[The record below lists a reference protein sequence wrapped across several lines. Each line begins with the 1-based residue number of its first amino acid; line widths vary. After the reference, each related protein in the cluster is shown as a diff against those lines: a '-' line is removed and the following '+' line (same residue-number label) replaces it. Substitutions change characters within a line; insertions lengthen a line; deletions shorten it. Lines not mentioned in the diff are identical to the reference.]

1 MTAFAYCTRAH
12 VALAIMIVVS
22 GTVPHVEIQENRVD
36 SRPPVV
42 SLSHTD
48 PGPTLFC
55 HSLVT
60 HMHSVKQD
68 PKPKA
73 GLSVLLPLIGYVR
86 PYRKAVAMAL
96 LALFF
101 TAAVSLSIGQGV
113 KLVIDQGFIA
123 RSKDALASS
132 IGLLAIMIVLM
143 AVGSFVRFY
152 FMSWIGERAIADIRK
167 AVFQRLIYL
176 HPAYFEDNRS
186 GEIMSR
192 LTTDTTLLQSIIGSS
207 FSMALRSTL
216 MLIGGIAML
225 IYTNVKLTTFVL
237 AGVPVVLLPI
247 IFYGRRV
254 RRLSRRSQDTIA
266 DVGTYAGEIIQNIK
280 VVQSYTREALEN
292 NAFGKEVETAF
303 GVAKKRIQQRALL
316 IACVILLVFTTI
328 SLMLW
333 VGGNDVLT
341 GTITGGELGAFVF
354 YAIMVA
360 SSVGTIS
367 EVFGELQRAAGAAE
381 RLFELLSVESEI
393 KAPAMPKTLIQE
405 KIAAIDTQSP
415 VLSFQQV
422 HFAYPSRPDDPVLRE
437 IDFEVISGQTVALVG
452 PSGAGKTTLFELLQ
466 RFYDPSVGE
475 IQIYGTDIRHLS
487 LGDLRSVMGL
497 VPQDPVLFSSNVWR
511 NIRYGDPEANDERVI
526 KAARRAHIHDF
537 VATLPNQYDSE
548 LGERGVRLSGGQKQR
563 IAIAR
568 AILKDP
574 EILLLD
580 EATSAL
586 DSESEKHVQAALTE
600 IMLDRTTLII
610 AHRLS
615 TVMHADLILLI
626 DQGKIIA
633 RGTHEVLVAESDLY
647 RRLCELQFDPVP
659 VSQRV
664 HNNRNI

>member
-1 MTAFAYCTRAH
+1 
-12 VALAIMIVVS
+12 
-22 GTVPHVEIQENRVD
+22 
-36 SRPPVV
+36 
-42 SLSHTD
+42 
-48 PGPTLFC
+48 
-55 HSLVT
+55 
-60 HMHSVKQD
+60 MHNVKQD

-86 PYRKAVAMAL
+86 PYKKAVAMAL

-113 KLVIDQGFIA
+113 KMVIDQGFIA

-132 IGLLAIMIVLM
+132 ISLLAIMIVLM

-192 LTTDTTLLQSIIGSS
+192 LTTDTTLLQSVIGSS
-207 FSMALRSTL
+207 FSMALRSAL
-216 MLIGGIAML
+216 MLIGGVAML

-254 RRLSRRSQDTIA
+254 RHLSRRSQDTIA

-280 VVQSYTREALEN
+280 VVQSYTREALES
-292 NAFGKEVETAF
+292 NAFGQEVETAF
-303 GVAKKRIQQRALL
+303 KVAKKRIQQRALL

-328 SLMLW
+328 ALMLW

-393 KAPAMPKTLIQE
+393 QVPTSPKTLVQE
-405 KIAAIDTQSP
+405 NIAAIDSQSQ
-415 VLSFQQV
+415 VVSFQQV
-422 HFAYPSRPDDPVLRE
+422 HFAYPSRPDDPALYE
-437 IDFEVISGQTVALVG
+437 IDFEVQSGQTVALVG
-452 PSGAGKTTLFELLQ
+452 PSGAGKSTLFELLQ
-466 RFYDPSVGE
+466 RFYDPSVGK
-475 IQIYGTDIRHLS
+475 IKIYGTDIRHLS

-511 NIRYGDPEANDERVI
+511 NIRYGDPEASDERVI
-526 KAARRAHIHDF
+526 EAARRAHIHDF

-586 DSESEKHVQAALTE
+586 DSESEKHVQGALTE
-600 IMLDRTTLII
+600 VMHGRTTLII

-633 RGTHEVLVAESDLY
+633 RGTHEVLVEKSDLY
-647 RRLCELQFDPVP
+647 RRLCELQFDPQLN
-659 VSQRV
+659 SQTV
-664 HNNRNI
+664 DNNRNI

>member
-1 MTAFAYCTRAH
+1 
-12 VALAIMIVVS
+12 
-22 GTVPHVEIQENRVD
+22 
-36 SRPPVV
+36 
-42 SLSHTD
+42 
-48 PGPTLFC
+48 
-55 HSLVT
+55 
-60 HMHSVKQD
+60 MHSMKQD
-68 PKPKA
+68 PKPKT

-86 PYRKAVAMAL
+86 PYKKAVAMAL

-101 TAAVSLSIGQGV
+101 TAAISLSIGQGV
-113 KLVIDQGFIA
+113 KMVIDQGFIA
-123 RSKDALASS
+123 GSKDALASS

-143 AVGSFVRFY
+143 SVGSFVRFY

-225 IYTNVKLTTFVL
+225 TYTNVKLTTFVL

-280 VVQSYTREALEN
+280 IVQSYTREVLEN
-292 NAFGKEVETAF
+292 TAFGQEVETAF
-303 GVAKKRIQQRALL
+303 EVAKKRIQQRAFL

-328 SLMLW
+328 ALMLW

-393 KAPAMPKTLIQE
+393 QVPTAPKTLIQE
-405 KIAAIDTQSP
+405 DIAAIHSQSR
-415 VLSFQQV
+415 VVSFQQV
-422 HFAYPSRPDDPVLRE
+422 HFAYPSRPDDPVLYE
-437 IDFEVISGQTVALVG
+437 IDFEVKSGQTVALVG
-452 PSGAGKTTLFELLQ
+452 ASGAGKSTVFELLQ

-475 IQIYGTDIRHLS
+475 IKIYDTDVRHLS
-487 LGDLRSVMGL
+487 LGDLRSIMGL
-497 VPQDPVLFSSNVWR
+497 VPQDSVLFSSNVWR
-511 NIRYGDPEANDERVI
+511 NIRYGNPEASDECVI
-526 KAARRAHIHDF
+526 EAARRAHIHDF
-537 VATLPNQYDSE
+537 VATLPDQYDSE

-600 IMLDRTTLII
+600 VMRDRTTLII

-626 DQGKIIA
+626 DKGKIIA
-633 RGTHEVLVAESDLY
+633 RGTHEVLVETSDLY
-647 RRLCELQFDPVP
+647 RRLCELQFDPQLNSQP
-659 VSQRV
+659 VDNN
-664 HNNRNI
+664 HNI

>member
-1 MTAFAYCTRAH
+1 MRG
-12 VALAIMIVVS
+12 V
-22 GTVPHVEIQENRVD
+22 N
-36 SRPPVV
+36 
-42 SLSHTD
+42 
-48 PGPTLFC
+48 
-55 HSLVT
+55 
-60 HMHSVKQD
+60 QD
-68 PKPKA
+68 LKPKA
-73 GLSVLLPLIGYVR
+73 GLSVLVPLIGYVR
-86 PYRKAVAMAL
+86 PYKKAVVIAL

-101 TAAVSLSIGQGV
+101 TAAISLSIGQGV
-113 KLVIDQGFIA
+113 KMVIDQGFIA
-123 RSKDALASS
+123 HSKDALASS
-132 IGLLAIMIVLM
+132 IGALAIMIVLM

-152 FMSWIGERAIADIRK
+152 FMSWIAERAIADIRK
-167 AVFQRLIYL
+167 AVFQRLIHL

-280 VVQSYTREALEN
+280 VVQSYSREALEN
-292 NAFGKEVETAF
+292 NAFGQEVETAF

-405 KIAAIDTQSP
+405 KIAAINTQSP

-600 IMLDRTTLII
+600 VMLDRTTLII

-647 RRLCELQFDPVP
+647 RRLCELQFDPLP

>member
-1 MTAFAYCTRAH
+1 MD
-12 VALAIMIVVS
+12 
-22 GTVPHVEIQENRVD
+22 Q
-36 SRPPVV
+36 
-42 SLSHTD
+42 SH
-48 PGPTLFC
+48 
-55 HSLVT
+55 
-60 HMHSVKQD
+60 
-68 PKPKA
+68 KPKV
-73 GLSVLLPLIGYVR
+73 GLAVLLPLIGYVR
-86 PYRKAVAMAL
+86 PYKKAVAMAL
-96 LALFF
+96 LALLF

-113 KLVIDQGFIA
+113 KMVIDQGFIA

-132 IGLLAIMIVLM
+132 IGVLAIMIVLM

-176 HPAYFEDNRS
+176 HPAYFEENRS

-216 MLIGGIAML
+216 MLIGGLAML
-225 IYTNVKLTTFVL
+225 LYTNVKLTTFVL

-280 VVQSYTREALEN
+280 VVQSYTREGLESE
-292 NAFGKEVETAF
+292 AFGQEVETAF
-303 GVAKKRIQQRALL
+303 QVAKKRIQQRALL
-316 IACVILLVFTTI
+316 IACVILLVFSTI

-393 KAPAMPKTLIQE
+393 
-405 KIAAIDTQSP
+405 QSP
-415 VLSFQQV
+415 AAPITLAPKRIEVIGSATTALAFQRV
-422 HFAYPSRPDDPVLRE
+422 HFAYPSRPDDLVLRE
-437 IDFEVISGQTVALVG
+437 VELEVTSGQTVALVG

-466 RFYDPSVGE
+466 RFYDPAVGE
-475 IQIYGTDIRHLS
+475 IQIYGIDIRSLS
-487 LGDLRSVMGL
+487 LAELRSVMGL
-497 VPQDPVLFSSNVWR
+497 VPQEPVLFSSNVWH
-511 NIRYGDPEANDERVI
+511 NIRYGDPQANDDRVI
-526 KAARRAHIHDF
+526 EAARRAHIHEF
-537 VATLPNQYDSE
+537 IETLPDQYNSD

-586 DSESEKHVQAALTE
+586 DSESEYHVQAALTE
-600 IMLDRTTLII
+600 VMRERTTLII

-615 TVMHADLILLI
+615 TVMHADLILLM
-626 DQGKIIA
+626 DQGQIIA
-633 RGTHEVLVAESDLY
+633 RGTHAVLVAESELY
-647 RRLCELQFDPVP
+647 RRLCDLQFDPLQA
-659 VSQRV
+659 SQHVYKSR
-664 HNNRNI
+664 HL

>member
-1 MTAFAYCTRAH
+1 
-12 VALAIMIVVS
+12 
-22 GTVPHVEIQENRVD
+22 
-36 SRPPVV
+36 
-42 SLSHTD
+42 
-48 PGPTLFC
+48 
-55 HSLVT
+55 
-60 HMHSVKQD
+60 MHSVKQD
-68 PKPKA
+68 PKSKA

-86 PYRKAVAMAL
+86 PYKKAVAMAL

-113 KLVIDQGFIA
+113 KMVIDQGFIA

-143 AVGSFVRFY
+143 SVGSFVRFY

-207 FSMALRSTL
+207 FSMALRSAL

-292 NAFGKEVETAF
+292 TAFGQEVETAF
-303 GVAKKRIQQRALL
+303 EVAKKRIQQRALL

-328 SLMLW
+328 ALMLW

-393 KAPAMPKTLIQE
+393 QVPTAPKTLVQE
-405 KIAAIDTQSP
+405 DIAAIDSQSR
-415 VLSFQQV
+415 VVSFQQV
-422 HFAYPSRPDDPVLRE
+422 HFAYPSRPDDPVLYE
-437 IDFEVISGQTVALVG
+437 IDFEVKSGQTVALVG
-452 PSGAGKTTLFELLQ
+452 PSGAGKSTLFELLQ

-475 IQIYGTDIRHLS
+475 IKIYDTDIRHLS
-487 LGDLRSVMGL
+487 LGDLRSIMGL

-511 NIRYGDPEANDERVI
+511 NIRYGDP
-526 KAARRAHIHDF
+526 KKRAMNASSKLHVGH
-537 VATLPNQYDSE
+537 
-548 LGERGVRLSGGQKQR
+548 
-563 IAIAR
+563 
-568 AILKDP
+568 
-574 EILLLD
+574 
-580 EATSAL
+580 TS
-586 DSESEKHVQAALTE
+586 
-600 IMLDRTTLII
+600 TTLLRHYRI
-610 AHRLS
+610 S
-615 TVMHADLILLI
+615 TTA
-626 DQGKIIA
+626 
-633 RGTHEVLVAESDLY
+633 
-647 RRLCELQFDPVP
+647 
-659 VSQRV
+659 
-664 HNNRNI
+664 N

>member
-1 MTAFAYCTRAH
+1 
-12 VALAIMIVVS
+12 
-22 GTVPHVEIQENRVD
+22 
-36 SRPPVV
+36 
-42 SLSHTD
+42 
-48 PGPTLFC
+48 
-55 HSLVT
+55 
-60 HMHSVKQD
+60 
-68 PKPKA
+68 
-73 GLSVLLPLIGYVR
+73 
-86 PYRKAVAMAL
+86 
-96 LALFF
+96 
-101 TAAVSLSIGQGV
+101 
-113 KLVIDQGFIA
+113 
-123 RSKDALASS
+123 
-132 IGLLAIMIVLM
+132 
-143 AVGSFVRFY
+143 
-152 FMSWIGERAIADIRK
+152 
-167 AVFQRLIYL
+167 
-176 HPAYFEDNRS
+176 
-186 GEIMSR
+186 
-192 LTTDTTLLQSIIGSS
+192 
-207 FSMALRSTL
+207 
-216 MLIGGIAML
+216 
-225 IYTNVKLTTFVL
+225 
-237 AGVPVVLLPI
+237 
-247 IFYGRRV
+247 
-254 RRLSRRSQDTIA
+254 
-266 DVGTYAGEIIQNIK
+266 
-280 VVQSYTREALEN
+280 
-292 NAFGKEVETAF
+292 
-303 GVAKKRIQQRALL
+303 
-316 IACVILLVFTTI
+316 
-328 SLMLW
+328 
-333 VGGNDVLT
+333 
-341 GTITGGELGAFVF
+341 
-354 YAIMVA
+354 
-360 SSVGTIS
+360 
-367 EVFGELQRAAGAAE
+367 
-381 RLFELLSVESEI
+381 LFELLSVESEI

-405 KIAAIDTQSP
+405 NIAAIDTQAP

-466 RFYDPSVGE
+466 RFYDTSAGE

-568 AILKDP
+568 AILKDA

-647 RRLCELQFDPVP
+647 RRLCELQFDPLP

>member
-1 MTAFAYCTRAH
+1 MR
-12 VALAIMIVVS
+12 
-22 GTVPHVEIQENRVD
+22 
-36 SRPPVV
+36 
-42 SLSHTD
+42 
-48 PGPTLFC
+48 
-55 HSLVT
+55 
-60 HMHSVKQD
+60 SVKQD
-68 PKPKA
+68 PKPKV

-280 VVQSYTREALEN
+280 VVQSYSREALEN
-292 NAFGKEVETAF
+292 NAFSQEVETAF

-422 HFAYPSRPDDPVLRE
+422 HFSYPSRPDDPVLRE

-600 IMLDRTTLII
+600 VMLDRTTLII

-647 RRLCELQFDPVP
+647 RRLCELQFDPLP

>member
-1 MTAFAYCTRAH
+1 
-12 VALAIMIVVS
+12 
-22 GTVPHVEIQENRVD
+22 
-36 SRPPVV
+36 
-42 SLSHTD
+42 
-48 PGPTLFC
+48 
-55 HSLVT
+55 
-60 HMHSVKQD
+60 MHSVKQD
-68 PKPKA
+68 PKSKA

-207 FSMALRSTL
+207 FSMALRSSL

-280 VVQSYTREALEN
+280 VVQSYSREALEN
-292 NAFGKEVETAF
+292 NAFGQEVETAF
-303 GVAKKRIQQRALL
+303 EVAKNRIQQRALL

-422 HFAYPSRPDDPVLRE
+422 HFSYPSRPDDPVLRE

-487 LGDLRSVMGL
+487 LGDLRSVMAL

-600 IMLDRTTLII
+600 VMLDRTTLII

-647 RRLCELQFDPVP
+647 RRLCELQFDPLP

>member
-1 MTAFAYCTRAH
+1 
-12 VALAIMIVVS
+12 
-22 GTVPHVEIQENRVD
+22 
-36 SRPPVV
+36 
-42 SLSHTD
+42 
-48 PGPTLFC
+48 
-55 HSLVT
+55 
-60 HMHSVKQD
+60 MHNVKQD

-86 PYRKAVAMAL
+86 PYKKAVAMAL

-113 KLVIDQGFIA
+113 KMVIDQGFIA

-143 AVGSFVRFY
+143 SVGSFVRFY

-207 FSMALRSTL
+207 FSMALRSAL

-292 NAFGKEVETAF
+292 TAFGQEVETAF
-303 GVAKKRIQQRALL
+303 EVAKKRIQQRALL

-328 SLMLW
+328 ALMLW

-381 RLFELLSVESEI
+381 RLFELLSVKSEI
-393 KAPAMPKTLIQE
+393 QVPTVPKTLVQGD
-405 KIAAIDTQSP
+405 IAAIDSQSR
-415 VLSFQQV
+415 VVSFQQV
-422 HFAYPSRPDDPVLRE
+422 NFAYPSRPDDPVLHE

-487 LGDLRSVMGL
+487 LGDLRSVMAL

-511 NIRYGDPEANDERVI
+511 NIRYGDPKANDARVI

-537 VATLPNQYDSE
+537 VATLPNQYDSD

-568 AILKDP
+568 AILKDA

-600 IMLDRTTLII
+600 VMRDRTTLII

-615 TVMHADLILLI
+615 TVMHADLILLM
-626 DQGKIIA
+626 DQGKIVA
-633 RGTHEVLVAESDLY
+633 RGTHEALMAESDLY
-647 RRLCELQFDPVP
+647 RRLCDLQFDPQLN
-659 VSQRV
+659 SQAV
-664 HNNRNI
+664 HNEHNI